1 MIAKEGKYPN
11 FLSINEWI
19 NKMWYIYT
27 TEYYLVMKENEAL
40 IHATTW
46 MNLGNIML
54 GKKSATKTTSCMIP
68 FI

>member
-1 MIAKEGKYPN
+1 M
-11 FLSINEWI
+11 
-19 NKMWYIYT
+19 
-27 TEYYLVMKENEAL
+27 EYYWAMKRNEVL
-40 IHATTW
+40 RHATTW